1 MEIICAGYW
10 KTGTKS
16 CSAAL
21 RELEYSVADLF
32 DTGKHLTHI
41 WTKFIEGKCDI
52 SEVLAE
58 YKKHNFQANQDF
70 PGNFLWEDLY
80 NASPDAKLIL
90 TVCDSDEQFVNS
102 WNKFV
107 RQECENVGNPGIFFF
122 QKFQDMEFGGKNDAD
137 FNRIL
142 EYVTKTYFMAGSDP
156 T

>member
-21 RELEYSVADLF
+21 RELGYSVAYLF

-41 WTKFIEGKCDI
+41 WTKFIEEKCDI

-80 NASPDAKLIL
+80 NASPDAKVIL
-90 TVCDSDEQFVNS
+90 TVRDSDEQFV
-102 WNKFV
+102 
-107 RQECENVGNPGIFFF
+107 PGMR
-122 QKFQDMEFGGKNDAD
+122 KCW
-137 FNRIL
+137 
-142 EYVTKTYFMAGSDP
+142 
-156 T
+156 